1 MRRILFREE
10 RSGLAAR
17 CALLDDRAPRSCDFL
32 RSLAEARGS
41 FEAIHA
47 MWTGPELSC
56 PLPASV
62 LPAHLADMTIPEENA
77 TSHPACGEIAL
88 ACVPAGSLKDLPPG
102 NFFDIGIFYGDG
114 ARLLFPFGWLRANVC
129 ARILEEDLA
138 AARAAI
144 AAIRRNGACRLDILA
159 GD

>member
-1 MRRILFREE
+1 MNHIVFREE

-17 CALLDDRAPRSCDFL
+17 CRLLGERAPRSCDFL
-32 RSLAEARGS
+32 RGLAKTGGS

-62 LPAHLADMTIPEENA
+62 LPQALAQTAIPEENA

-88 ACVPAGSLKDLPPG
+88 AFVAAGSLKDLPPG
-102 NFFDIGIFYGDG
+102 NFFDIGIFYGAG
-114 ARLLFPFGWLRANVC
+114 ARLLFPFGWLRANIC
-129 ARILEEDLA
+129 ARILDEDLEA
-138 AARAAI
+138 AQTAI
-144 AAIRRNGACRLDILA
+144 AAIRRTGACRLEIHP
-159 GD
+159 GE